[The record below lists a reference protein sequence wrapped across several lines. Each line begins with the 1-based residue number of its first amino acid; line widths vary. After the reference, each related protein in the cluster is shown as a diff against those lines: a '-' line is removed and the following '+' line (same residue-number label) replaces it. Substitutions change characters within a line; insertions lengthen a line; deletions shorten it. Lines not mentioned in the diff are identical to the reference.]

1 MELASDTVADT
12 ANSAAAGSDTAESS
26 GVNIRSS
33 YGSVPG
39 AELPVAVYGSVFV
52 AFIWVVVAAWI
63 AFGNGA
69 DADLSLGMAAVLTVV
84 FFALPVLIRL
94 TANSHAD
101 IAHHKKQ
108 NFLASRVETATG
120 TLTGASAWL
129 QVLLIPAALALA
141 ATLIGA
147 TSVLVH

>member
-26 GVNIRSS
+26 GVSIRSN

>member
-1 MELASDTVADT
+1 MERASDTVA
-12 ANSAAAGSDTAESS
+12 NSEKSTVAEPEKAESG
-26 GVNIRSS
+26 GVDGRLND
-33 YGSVPG
+33 GAVPG

-63 AFGNGA
+63 AFANDA
-69 DADLSLGMAAVLTVV
+69 DADLSLGMAGVLTIV
-84 FFALPVLIRL
+84 FFALPVLVRL
-94 TANSHAD
+94 TANAHANTVRD
-101 IAHHKKQ
+101 KKQ
-108 NFLASRVETATG
+108 DFLASRVETATG